1 MRIPLNYYILIFAV
15 FIFTSCSEDEAMLP
29 PVELDNVEL
38 SSMTTYIEEPIS
50 ITVKGSGYS
59 SIDVK
64 SVIPSNALII
74 EEVSKNIVEITATRA
89 VKGRIY
95 ISLVNE
101 NGDLSETE
109 TFDVE
114 FYEHG
119 ILDFKTIEG
128 IEIDVDKKAKAL
140 ALLGAPEGV
149 LESSDGKYEF
159 LYYFSKGFSL
169 YVNKGTDVIFASR
182 IYGISWSRNIDGV
195 DVIGDEYPYS
205 LSGIGNFTDQDG
217 LNMDTVISS
226 LGQPG
231 SGRKY
236 ASTTQNST
244 LKWYVYDSLN
254 NMGTVI
260 FYFWADSLD
269 AYQGERVPYLNLD

>member
-1 MRIPLNYYILIFAV
+1 M
-15 FIFTSCSEDEAMLP
+15 
-29 PVELDNVEL
+29 
-38 SSMTTYIEEPIS
+38 
-50 ITVKGSGYS
+50 
-59 SIDVK
+59 
-64 SVIPSNALII
+64 
-74 EEVSKNIVEITATRA
+74 
-89 VKGRIY
+89 
-95 ISLVNE
+95 
-101 NGDLSETE
+101 
-109 TFDVE
+109 
-114 FYEHG
+114 
-119 ILDFKTIEG
+119 
-128 IEIDVDKKAKAL
+128 
-140 ALLGAPEGV
+140 
-149 LESSDGKYEF
+149 GKYEF

>member
-149 LESSDGKYEF
+149 LESSDGK
-159 LYYFSKGFSL
+159 
-169 YVNKGTDVIFASR
+169 I
-182 IYGISWSRNIDGV
+182 
-195 DVIGDEYPYS
+195 
-205 LSGIGNFTDQDG
+205 
-217 LNMDTVISS
+217 
-226 LGQPG
+226 
-231 SGRKY
+231 
-236 ASTTQNST
+236 
-244 LKWYVYDSLN
+244 
-254 NMGTVI
+254 
-260 FYFWADSLD
+260 
-269 AYQGERVPYLNLD
+269 